1 MEAMVEEDGDA
12 SDEDA
17 IHQREVGGTE
27 EEPGEE
33 EGLRPAEHGQSE
45 PAAQEQPPERTSS
58 PSPPTP
64 SAANSDANLQGLAP
78 SRPYSLAAFS
88 TFSTTRNHT
97 KSKI

>member
-1 MEAMVEEDGDA
+1 MEAMVDEDGDA

-64 SAANSDANLQGLAP
+64 SAANSDANLQGI
-78 SRPYSLAAFS
+78 SLRASF
-88 TFSTTRNHT
+88 FRIIFPPLFH
-97 KSKI
+97 